1 MTLRATADNQNQL
14 RFTAEHQPALH
25 RDGAWVGE
33 SGLLRSSV
41 TQSRYSGSDWQLH
54 VSGAVYKVREG
65 QENQGRKKDGKN
77 EHAQMR
83 HRHFNVSVNRKI
95 SKRHKAESVGIQRS
109 SAGKTVPLDAKKA
122 CGEMEEKYTPNNS

>member
-1 MTLRATADNQNQL
+1 MIVRATADNQNQL

-33 SGLLRSSV
+33 SGPGSSV
-41 TQSRYSGSDWQLH
+41 TQSKYSGSDCRLH

-83 HRHFNVSVNRKI
+83 HRSGTDT
-95 SKRHKAESVGIQRS
+95 SG
-109 SAGKTVPLDAKKA
+109 
-122 CGEMEEKYTPNNS
+122 